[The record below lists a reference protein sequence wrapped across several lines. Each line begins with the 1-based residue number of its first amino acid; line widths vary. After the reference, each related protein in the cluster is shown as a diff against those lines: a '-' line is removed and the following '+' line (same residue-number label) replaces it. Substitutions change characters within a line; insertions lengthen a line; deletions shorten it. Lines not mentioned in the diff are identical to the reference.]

1 MTRAAIIAA
10 LFAAFLTRAQY
21 LMGTVCEIDADVSAG
36 AAFAECA
43 RIESMISTWRD
54 DSELSRVN
62 RGATPSAELA
72 SVLAIAN
79 DYKRETEGAFD
90 PHIRALLNKW
100 HIREPNVIPSV
111 VEGPGGAGGDVK
123 RATPPP
129 GPSTT
134 LGMTKLDYEEGGF
147 AKGYAID
154 RMLDLLRDRG
164 AKHAV
169 INFGGQIGTLAPT
182 EVTIA
187 DPKQRDHP
195 VVALTLQQRSLST
208 SSTSEKPNHI
218 IDPRSGVPVPAR
230 GSVSVI
236 HDSALVADI
245 LSTALYVMGREHG
258 LEWARAHHVLA
269 IFIDHDF
276 IETSAPVPGIRVLD
290 AHFKLKD

>member
-1 MTRAAIIAA
+1 MTRAALAAA
-10 LFAAFLTRAQY
+10 LFAALLTRAQY
-21 LMGTVCEIDADVSAG
+21 LMGTVCEIDADVPAD

-62 RGATPSAELA
+62 RGATHGAELA

-79 DYKRETEGAFD
+79 DYKQQTGGAFD
-90 PHIRALLNKW
+90 PHIRALLNTW
-100 HIREPNVIPSV
+100 GIRTPVIPSV
-111 VEGPGGAGGDVK
+111 VEGPGRTAGDVK
-123 RATPPP
+123 RAPTPP

-134 LGMTKLDYEEGGF
+134 LGMTELDYEEGGF

-164 AKHAV
+164 ATHAV
-169 INFGGQIGTLAPT
+169 INFGGQIGTLTST

-187 DPKQRDHP
+187 DPKHRDHP
-195 VVALTLQQRSLST
+195 IVALTLQQGSLST

-218 IDPRSGVPVPAR
+218 IDPRSGVPVPAY

-245 LSTALYVMGREHG
+245 LSTALYVMGRERG
-258 LEWARAHHVLA
+258 LAWARAHRVLA
-269 IFIDHDF
+269 IFIDHDS
-276 IETSAPVPGIRVLD
+276 IEASAPVPGIRVLD
-290 AHFKLKD
+290 AHFKVKD